1 VTGVARSWVE
11 YWNSDSP
18 VYVSERHKIIH
29 ARCVASDIISL
40 VPGPDARVLDYGCGE
55 ALEAQRVA
63 EHCGLLMLHDAAPA
77 VLAGLAARHAG
88 NDRISVLD
96 RESVAALEP
105 GSLDL
110 IVINSVAQYIPKPD
124 FEALLASLAPKLKAG
139 GRLITGDILPEGLS
153 PLTDAGALLNFGF
166 QGGFFLPA
174 VVGLFRTFFSEYRK
188 IRGALGLTQY
198 QEAEM
203 LALIERAG
211 LQAARLPRNLGHN
224 QARMTFAGV
233 KTD

>member
-1 VTGVARSWVE
+1 MARSWIE
-11 YWNSDSP
+11 YWNGDSP
-18 VYVSERHKIIH
+18 VYVNARHKMIH
-29 ARCVASDIISL
+29 ARCVAGDIITL
-40 VPGPDARVLDYGCGE
+40 IPRPDARVLDYGCGE
-55 ALEAQRVA
+55 ALEAQRVST
-63 EHCGLLMLHDAAPA
+63 HCGTLLLHDAAPA
-77 VLAGLAARHAG
+77 VLAGLRTRHAD

-96 RESVAALEP
+96 SDGVAAIEP

-110 IVINSVAQYIPKPD
+110 IVINSVAQYVPKPD
-124 FEALLASLAPKLKAG
+124 FEALLASLAPKLAPG

-153 PLTDAGALLNFGF
+153 PLTDAKALLSFGF

-174 VVGLFRTFFSEYRK
+174 VLGLFRTFFSEYRK

-203 LALIERAG
+203 LALIEQAG

-224 QARMTFAGV
+224 QARMTFAGT
-233 KTD
+233 KAG